1 MNLKRHEDNAE
12 LGDAF
17 VAQPPVE
24 WPFMLVGRTTL
35 MTILVL
41 RLSPSGGLYFV
52 ANALCSA
59 R

>member
-1 MNLKRHEDNAE
+1 MNLKRHEDKAE

-17 VAQPPVE
+17 VAQLPVE